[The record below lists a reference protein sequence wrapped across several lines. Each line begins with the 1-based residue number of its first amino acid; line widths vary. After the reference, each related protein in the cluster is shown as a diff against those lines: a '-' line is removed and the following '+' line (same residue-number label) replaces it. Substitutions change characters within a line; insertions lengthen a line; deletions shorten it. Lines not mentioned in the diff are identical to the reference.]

1 MGKINC
7 LFLITIHVNNVEK
20 YLKMYINSIINHTFT
35 KFKTIVI
42 DYYSN
47 SNCKETINLY
57 NDNKIIYR
65 YEQNKG
71 TLLTG
76 KTERLEEKKVSF
88 YIAANNIYNNSLL
101 NEKIKHNLYDNFFKS
116 DIVKKASIYIYYT
129 HIILSNNIIKYLIS
143 LYFLKTYKDIYD
155 ELYNYYLKTEKKL
168 KDINNKL
175 LTYLF
180 SIILYIFYT
189 NIIIFSININAK
201 NTSEFNFVI
210 KKRV

>member
-155 ELYNYYLKTEKKL
+155 ELYNYYLKTEK
-168 KDINNKL
+168 N
-175 LTYLF
+175 
-180 SIILYIFYT
+180 
-189 NIIIFSININAK
+189 
-201 NTSEFNFVI
+201 
-210 KKRV
+210 